1 MKTLMRLAA
10 VLAAVA
16 MSAPALACS
25 DMMQQTTAQSGTEQ
39 QPAVAS
45 SPQKTQPVKKTAK
58 VQKKAAKTQS
68 AKVAAK

>member
-1 MKTLMRLAA
+1 MRTLMRLAA

-16 MSAPALACS
+16 MSVPALACS
-25 DMMQQTTAQSGTEQ
+25 DMMQQTTAQTGASQ

-45 SPQKTQPVKKTAK
+45 SPQKTQPAKKTVKA
-58 VQKKAAKTQS
+58 QKKAAKTQS